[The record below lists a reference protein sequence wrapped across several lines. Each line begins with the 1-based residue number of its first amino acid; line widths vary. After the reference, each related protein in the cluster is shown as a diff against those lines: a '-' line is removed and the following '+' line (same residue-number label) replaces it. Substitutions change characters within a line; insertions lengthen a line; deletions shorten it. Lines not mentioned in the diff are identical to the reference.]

1 MSEKKDD
8 ISTQNEDVV
17 ENTPTS
23 VDQSET
29 VVNDK
34 TIEEQNKE
42 EKETTSDEVMTSSG
56 TEVSQESEVKSMDT
70 ASEAKKEG
78 SSVSN
83 NTPKSTSNKSN
94 LILFGV
100 GGLLIGAAIGVA
112 GYSSFSNGTIVSGGG
127 VHLNKVA
134 VADQL
139 TSNNS
144 EILFDVAKSEAL
156 QALYPQKDLGSNAH
170 AKKSAQKFLNEY
182 IKNNGGEKAVKAQL
196 KTQGTTLAKW
206 KASMMTQAIAQV
218 KSNAEAKQSLDVIKD
233 AKVVSTKEV
242 NTSMK
247 NYKQYVTEAFLV
259 KNADDAKKLVAA
271 INDADKK
278 TDKLDSK
285 LYEQHQ
291 DKLKVSTVD
300 TNSDSAEVL
309 AKLKDAKKGDVVQVD
324 MANGSGSYVF
334 IVNNIYSYQD
344 YKQNDDKQGMKQ
356 IKKAVTMSLTQQA
369 ASTSTTLGKAQAKV
383 LKAHGVHFK
392 DGDLDKQ
399 FYESLKSPAQGMM
412 G

>member
-1 MSEKKDD
+1 M
-8 ISTQNEDVV
+8 
-17 ENTPTS
+17 
-23 VDQSET
+23 
-29 VVNDK
+29 
-34 TIEEQNKE
+34 
-42 EKETTSDEVMTSSG
+42 
-56 TEVSQESEVKSMDT
+56 
-70 ASEAKKEG
+70 
-78 SSVSN
+78 
-83 NTPKSTSNKSN
+83 
-94 LILFGV
+94 
-100 GGLLIGAAIGVA
+100 
-112 GYSSFSNGTIVSGGG
+112 
-127 VHLNKVA
+127 
-134 VADQL
+134 
-139 TSNNS
+139 
-144 EILFDVAKSEAL
+144 FDVAKSEAL